1 MNIKIR
7 EYDYELPDDRIAQYP
22 LKERDGSKLLVYD
35 SGQITSTLFRNLA
48 NYINPG
54 TCLVFNNTRVIKAR
68 FLFCKD
74 SGAKIEVF
82 CIEPLTPSDYESS
95 FASKSPVIWK
105 CIIGNL
111 KRWKEGKL
119 CTYFSYNKRNARLC
133 SEKIYGEGDTWSV
146 RFSWDET
153 ALSFSEVIAAAGH
166 VPLPPYINR
175 NDEPEDSFRY
185 QTVYSKIKGSVAAPT
200 AGLHF
205 TPAILDRLSEKG
217 ILKEEITLHVGA
229 GTFQPVRNED
239 IYGHTMHTE
248 HFVVSR
254 EALYGII
261 RNLGRIVAVGTT
273 SVRTL
278 ESLYWA
284 GIKVMNQPDI
294 SELTISVDQWE
305 PYNGNMIVPAVES
318 LKAIAGIMEKKHWKY
333 LNASTK
339 LMIIPGYSFRIID
352 GMITNFHQPR
362 STLLLLVSAWLGER
376 WKEIYRYAMENDFR
390 FLSYGDSS
398 LLLR

>member
-1 MNIKIR
+1 MNINLR
-7 EYDYELPDDRIAQYP
+7 EYDYELPADRIAQYP

-35 SGQITSTLFRNLA
+35 KGKITSTLFRDLV
-48 NYINPG
+48 NYINSG

-68 FLFCKD
+68 FIFSKD

-82 CIEPLTPSDYESS
+82 CIEPLTPADYESS
-95 FASKSPVIWK
+95 FASKNQVTWK

-111 KRWKEGKL
+111 KRWKGGKL
-119 CTYFSYNKRNARLC
+119 CTYYKYDNRNTRLC
-133 SEKIYGEGDTWSV
+133 SVKLSGEGDTWSV
-146 RFSWDET
+146 RFTWDESS
-153 ALSFSEVIAAAGH
+153 LSFSEVIAAAGH

-175 NDEPEDSFRY
+175 DDEPEDSCRY

-205 TPAILDRLSEKG
+205 TPEILDQLSEKG
-217 ILKEEITLHVGA
+217 IHKEEITLHVGA
-229 GTFQPVRNED
+229 GTFQPVRGED
-239 IYGHTMHTE
+239 IYDHIMHTE
-248 HFVVSR
+248 HFTVSL
-254 EALYGII
+254 EALKSII
-261 RNLGRIVAVGTT
+261 GNLGRIVAVGTT

-278 ESLYWA
+278 ESLYWT
-284 GIKVMNQPDI
+284 GIKALTQPDI
-294 SELTISVDQWE
+294 FESEISVDQWE
-305 PYNGNMIVPAVES
+305 PYHSNTNITAEAS
-318 LKAIAGIMEKKHWKY
+318 LMAIADIMEKKRWKY

-339 LMIIPGYSFRIID
+339 LMILPGYSFRIID

-362 STLLLLVSAWLGER
+362 STLLLLVSAWIGEG
-376 WKEIYRYAMENDFR
+376 WKKVYRYAIENNFR